1 MLVTE
6 EEDIDVTE
14 TMNATDVMKD
24 TENVV
29 KEDKVKQEKEFG
41 TMIC

>member
-1 MLVTE
+1 MLVRTVMLVTE

-24 TENVV
+24 TEMVV
-29 KEDKVKQEKEFG
+29 KEDKVK
-41 TMIC
+41 